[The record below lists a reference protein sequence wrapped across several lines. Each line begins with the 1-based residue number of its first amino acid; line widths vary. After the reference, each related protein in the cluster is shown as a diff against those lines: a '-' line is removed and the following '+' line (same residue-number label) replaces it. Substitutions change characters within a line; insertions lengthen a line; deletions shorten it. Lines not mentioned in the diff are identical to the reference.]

1 MSRDG
6 WEARGGNWGSAF
18 HLFPAAS
25 SHGVSENNA
34 IIYETSY
41 LLDAN
46 GNPVETYLEAND
58 KIVILKSDK
67 TAVAADE
74 YSWGGRIS
82 GREIGNKSP
91 ERGYFSH
98 LFNSFHQATNSDLIY
113 IDEDVSLGQ
122 LPD

>member
-6 WEARGGNWGSAF
+6 WEAVAAIGVLHFIYS
-18 HLFPAAS
+18 PAAS

-34 IIYETSY
+34 IIYETRY

-67 TAVAADE
+67 TAVLSQMSIAGAVGSAD
-74 YSWGGRIS
+74 GKL
-82 GREIGNKSP
+82 EIKAQNAGILAICLIP
-91 ERGYFSH
+91 FP
-98 LFNSFHQATNSDLIY
+98 SDKFRSNLY
-113 IDEDVSLGQ
+113 R
-122 LPD
+122 